1 MKAPLA
7 IPPSARL
14 RFRLMDEQ
22 DADLLFDLD
31 QDPEVMHFMTGG
43 KPTPRDEI
51 TDYFIPRML
60 DFTDP
65 ESGCGIWAAIS
76 RDSDEF
82 LGWILVREYG
92 FGNDYLEPDNLEL
105 GWRFKRHCWGKGI
118 ATEAAGA
125 VLGSLKQRPEIL
137 RFCAIADRA
146 NVASTRVMEKLG
158 MQFGRETVHVTP
170 KDNHD
175 VDYYDMPAR

>member
-1 MKAPLA
+1 MNAPIE
-7 IPPSARL
+7 IPTSSRL
-14 RFRLMDEQ
+14 RFRLMDEG
-22 DADLLFDLD
+22 DADLLFELD
-31 QDPEVMHFMTGG
+31 QDPDVMRFMTGG

-51 TDYFIPRML
+51 ENYFVPRML

-65 ESGCGIWAAIS
+65 VAGTGIWAAIEK
-76 RDSDEF
+76 DSDEF

-125 VLGSLKQRPEIL
+125 VLEALKQRTDIR
-137 RFCAIADRA
+137 RFCAIADRE

-158 MQFGRETVHVTP
+158 MQFGKATVHVTP
-170 KDNHD
+170 KGNFD
-175 VDYYDMPAR
+175 VDYYDMPYR